1 MKKKQSVI
9 VQGIIRGFYF
19 EILLFIIY
27 FISFELDCVISS
39 MLISKNVTRLPLCFE
54 IWFVLIALT
63 LYFCLLFFLP
73 CMIGGISYVFIN
85 RKKEKSNLLLDI
97 TIHSLI
103 YITGLLI
110 VIIVTRI
117 KIEFE
122 SYDAIVYGLI
132 LLVTIIFNLVVQKKK
147 NNNIYLSS

>member
-1 MKKKQSVI
+1 
-9 VQGIIRGFYF
+9 
-19 EILLFIIY
+19 
-27 FISFELDCVISS
+27 
-39 MLISKNVTRLPLCFE
+39 
-54 IWFVLIALT
+54 
-63 LYFCLLFFLP
+63 
-73 CMIGGISYVFIN
+73 MIGGISYVFIN

-132 LLVTIIFNLVVQKKK
+132 LLVTIIFNLMVQKKK

>member
-39 MLISKNVTRLPLCFE
+39 MLISKNVTTLPLCFE
-54 IWFVLIALT
+54 IWFVLIAHT